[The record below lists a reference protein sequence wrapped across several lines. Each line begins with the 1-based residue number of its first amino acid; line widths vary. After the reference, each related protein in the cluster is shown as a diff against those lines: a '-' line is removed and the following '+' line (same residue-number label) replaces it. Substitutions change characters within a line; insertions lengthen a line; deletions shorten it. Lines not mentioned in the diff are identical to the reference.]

1 MFQLC
6 YFWVCNQRNQ
16 RQHIKDTYLAFTA
29 ALATTVKTWN
39 QCDHQQMTE

>member
-6 YFWVCNQRNQ
+6 HFWVRNQ

-29 ALATTVKTWN
+29 ALATTVKTWS
-39 QCDHQQMTE
+39 QCDLQQMTE